1 MRALLACVGT
11 GSCLVLAILWFVS
24 FEKPPPHYRPST
36 GQHQWSNLS
45 RQTGP
50 VHVFIRRETQANI
63 TEAELRIVARE
74 TTSTLNRATVTR
86 PSKTSTPASSKPSRG
101 VDPVGDNDI
110 LYFVKACKRFQQ
122 RSLRL
127 YQAWGNKVANVIF
140 STDQLLDGIPKRL
153 QRIEAFDQPGDVS
166 FQKEAEHW
174 FHAASCGTTWINLG
188 KVLLEEDCM
197 NILIKVDDIR

>member
-1 MRALLACVGT
+1 MRPLLACV
-11 GSCLVLAILWFVS
+11 GSCLVLAALWFVL
-24 FEKPPPHYRPST
+24 PSHPGT
-36 GQHQWSNLS
+36 GQHRYSTLYLF
-45 RQTGP
+45 RQTGRLG
-50 VHVFIRRETQANI
+50 HVFIRSETKGSSAD
-63 TEAELRIVARE
+63 EE
-74 TTSTLNRATVTR
+74 SGRASATN
-86 PSKTSTPASSKPSRG
+86 
-101 VDPVGDNDI
+101 VDPVGDKDI

-153 QRIEAFDQPGDVS
+153 QRIEPFDQPGDVS